1 MIRELGGTRP
11 LPVILKPVPDE
22 LLSSWI
28 TRHADLYGVSP
39 LTMLRHAI
47 PAATSLRRT
56 DTNLG
61 PTAAVHIARLLR
73 SQSSTI
79 LAMTTSG
86 FTKSAARLVAPRAIQ
101 CCIACDEQNRSQG
114 AASAVQRSWIEGWRI
129 TCPVCRQRH
138 QETRE
143 GASALAS
150 TSSPFEDLWV
160 DAVHG
165 ERLIDQSLR
174 GAASVGWV
182 SAIDIVRLLLI
193 RRCPKPFHHQ
203 ASIRHS
209 TILGAV
215 VPGFDELV
223 AEQGLPR
230 PTIARPI
237 LPIGLRMALLA
248 GISMVYQAGPA
259 LVSELKRQ
267 TLGPHYT
274 RFAAIDAG
282 ISVSRNSQPL
292 QVN

>member
-1 MIRELGGTRP
+1 MIEELSGTRP

-22 LLSSWI
+22 LLSSWVM
-28 TRHADLYGVSP
+28 RHADFYGVSP

-47 PAATSLRRT
+47 PAAPSLWQA

-61 PTAAVHIARLLR
+61 STSAGHIARLFR
-73 SQSSTI
+73 SQPSTI

-86 FTKSAARLVAPRAIQ
+86 FPKSAARFVAPHAIQ
-101 CCIACDEQNRSQG
+101 CCVPCAEQNRWQG
-114 AASAVQRSWIEGWRI
+114 AATAVQRSWIEGWRL
-129 TCPVCRQRH
+129 TCPVCRQRQ
-138 QETRE
+138 QEKPK

-150 TSSPFEDLWV
+150 TPSQFEHLWV
-160 DAVHG
+160 DAIHG
-165 ERLIDQSLR
+165 ERLIDEFLR
-174 GAASVGWV
+174 GAYVDWV
-182 SAIDIVRLLLI
+182 SPIDIARLLLI
-193 RRCPKPFHHQ
+193 RRRPKPFRHQ

-223 AEQGLPR
+223 AEQRLPR

-237 LPIGLRMALLA
+237 LPFGLRMALLA
-248 GISMVYQAGPA
+248 GISIVHQAGPT

-282 ISVSRNSQPL
+282 ISVWRNSQPL

>member
-28 TRHADLYGVSP
+28 TRHGDFYGVAP
-39 LTMLRHAI
+39 LTMLRHAV
-47 PAATSLRRT
+47 PEATSLRQT
-56 DTNLG
+56 DTNVG
-61 PTAAVHIARLLR
+61 PAAAVHIARLFR
-73 SQSSTI
+73 TQASTI
-79 LAMTTSG
+79 LAMTTSR
-86 FTKSAARLVAPRAIQ
+86 FPKSAARFVAPRAIQ
-101 CCIACDEQNRSQG
+101 CCIPCCEQNRSRG
-114 AASAVQRSWIEGWRI
+114 AATAVQRSWIEGWRI
-129 TCPVCRQRH
+129 TCPVCRQRL

-143 GASALAS
+143 GASALTS

-160 DAVHG
+160 NAVHG
-165 ERLIDQSLR
+165 ERLIDQSLT
-174 GAASVGWV
+174 GPSVGRV
-182 SAIDIVRLLLI
+182 SPIDIVRLLLI
-193 RRCPKPFHHQ
+193 RRCPKPSRHQ
-203 ASIRHS
+203 ASIGHC
-209 TILGAV
+209 TVLGAV

-248 GISMVYQAGPA
+248 GVSIVYQAGPA

-267 TLGPHYT
+267 TLGAYYT
-274 RFAAIDAG
+274 RFAVIDAG

-292 QVN
+292 QLD

>member
-1 MIRELGGTRP
+1 MIRELNGTRP
-11 LPVILKPVPDE
+11 LSVILKPVPDE

-28 TRHADLYGVSP
+28 TRHADFYGVPP

-47 PAATSLRRT
+47 PEATSLRQT

-61 PTAAVHIARLLR
+61 PTAAVHIARLFR

-86 FTKSAARLVAPRAIQ
+86 FPQSAARLVAPRVIQ
-101 CCIACDEQNRSQG
+101 CCVACSEQNSLRG
-114 AASAVQRSWIEGWRI
+114 AATAVQRSWIEGWRI
-129 TCPVCRQRH
+129 TCPVCRQR
-138 QETRE
+138 QQGTRE
-143 GASALAS
+143 GASALPS

-160 DAVHG
+160 NAVHG
-165 ERLIDQSLR
+165 EELIDQSLR
-174 GAASVGWV
+174 GASVGGV
-182 SAIDIVRLLLI
+182 SPIDIARLLLI
-193 RRCPKPFHHQ
+193 RRCPKRSRHQ
-203 ASIRHS
+203 ASIRQS

-215 VPGFDELV
+215 VQGFDELV

-248 GISMVYQAGPA
+248 GISIVYEAGPT

-267 TLGPHYT
+267 TLGRHYT
-274 RFAAIDAG
+274 RFVAIGAG
-282 ISVSRNSQPL
+282 MSASRNFQPL

>member
-1 MIRELGGTRP
+1 MIRELSGTRP
-11 LPVILKPVPDE
+11 LSVILKPVPDE

-28 TRHADLYGVSP
+28 TRHADFYGVPP

-47 PAATSLRRT
+47 PEATSLRQT

-61 PTAAVHIARLLR
+61 PTAAVHIARLFR
-73 SQSSTI
+73 SQSSTV

-86 FTKSAARLVAPRAIQ
+86 FPQSAARLVAPRVIQ
-101 CCIACDEQNRSQG
+101 CCIACSEQNRLRG
-114 AASAVQRSWIEGWRI
+114 AATAVQRSWIEGWRI
-129 TCPVCRQRH
+129 TCPVCRQRQ

-143 GASALAS
+143 GASAFAS

-160 DAVHG
+160 DAIHG
-165 ERLIDQSLR
+165 EELIDQSLG
-174 GAASVGWV
+174 GA
-182 SAIDIVRLLLI
+182 SAGGISPIDIARLLLI
-193 RRCPKPFHHQ
+193 RRCAKPSRHQ

-215 VPGFDELV
+215 VQGFDELV
-223 AEQGLPR
+223 VEQGLPR

-248 GISMVYQAGPA
+248 GISIVYQAGPT

-267 TLGPHYT
+267 TLGAHYT
-274 RFAAIDAG
+274 RFAAIGAG
-282 ISVSRNSQPL
+282 LSASRNSQPL